1 MSLRVMRQ
9 DVCVGPTVCASR
21 RFSPERQ
28 WWAQVSDSLLFTRR
42 VPHADT
48 KRERRRLDNF
58 SIIRRRLAL
67 SVWIPLPKPNVT
79 CVITTQSRVQL
90 ISVCD
95 EERVDVFPPEPRQRK
110 KQLKWATLYRK
121 KEAIFPNL
129 ILCCN
134 EKLFSLHY
142 LYRIPF
148 NLSSNNPTLAESD
161 GFQLCGPPLPSAAEH
176 VFAAF
181 SMSAHAS
188 LSCAYYSAASSRWI
202 NTCWKYYRQDICMWP
217 KSLTSAPPCKQLSA
231 ETLINELTSHGMIF
245 VFAEVDLWKC
255 CPLVWGKMLHLLN
268 CNLFFYFSTPKSCI
282 IDHHWSPIDLMGLC
296 RIANVAVFNKQ
307 KTFYL

>member
-1 MSLRVMRQ
+1 MSLRVMRR

-67 SVWIPLPKPNVT
+67 SVWIPLPKSNVT

-90 ISVCD
+90 ISVRD
-95 EERVDVFPPEPRQRK
+95 EERADIFPRSLISGKNNWNRP
-110 KQLKWATLYRK
+110 LCIAK
-121 KEAIFPNL
+121 KESISARLN
-129 ILCCN
+129 LCCN
-134 EKLFSLHY
+134 EKLSSLHY
-142 LYRIPF
+142 LYRTPF
-148 NLSSNNPTLAESD
+148 NFSSNNSRLAESD
-161 GFQLCGPPLPSAAEH
+161 VFQRRGPPLPSAAEH

-202 NTCWKYYRQDICMWP
+202 NTCWKYYGQDICMWP
-217 KSLTSAPPCKQLSA
+217 KSLTSAPPCKQVSA
-231 ETLINELTSHGMIF
+231 KTLLNELASHGTIC
-245 VFAEVDLWKC
+245 VLAKADLWKFCPLESGKMMLFLNC
-255 CPLVWGKMLHLLN
+255 CPFFHFNTPNPVSLNFIGLYRITHLA
-268 CNLFFYFSTPKSCI
+268 LFFSNI
-282 IDHHWSPIDLMGLC
+282 IFKK
-296 RIANVAVFNKQ
+296 RKF
-307 KTFYL
+307 